1 MVASWPWLATLSGL
15 AALGASSLPLQV
27 AGDGRE
33 LVATDPTAVKIR
45 AEDGRWVGGWCLPS
59 SLAAIPCRWLGPG
72 GARIHATTHGILP
85 APKPA
90 PTTPLPC
97 LWPRRRVEAVN
108 ISPFL
113 SNLPFGKDTTCFQ
126 TPDASGSTSQA
137 RSGLGL
143 RLPSPPWR
151 AATLLLL
158 KLFLFLLLTRVC
170 LSSAACP
177 PPTPH
182 PTPHTHT
189 LSPPVEQAANI
200 QEALEAGA
208 ATLLVDEV
216 RRACA
221 QIALLACA
229 CRRTSPPA
237 QEPCCAGSEGV

>member
-1 MVASWPWLATLSGL
+1 MACDPLRPGCPRRLLPASAGGGRRAGAGGHRPHRCQDPGRGWQVGGRVVPAQLPGCHPMLLAWSRRCSHSRHHARHPPSPQAGSHDP
-15 AALGASSLPLQV
+15 AALPVAPQACGGSQHLAFPLQSALWQGHHLLPDARRLGQHLPGTLGSRPAAPFSTV
-27 AGDGRE
+27 ARSNPAVAE
-33 LVATDPTAVKIR
+33 AIPVLVAHP
-45 AEDGRWVGGWCLPS
+45 CLPVF
-59 SLAAIPCRWLGPG
+59 C
-72 GARIHATTHGILP
+72 H
-85 APKPA
+85 
-90 PTTPLPC
+90 
-97 LWPRRRVEAVN
+97 V
-108 ISPFL
+108 
-113 SNLPFGKDTTCFQ
+113 
-126 TPDASGSTSQA
+126 
-137 RSGLGL
+137 
-143 RLPSPPWR
+143 
-151 AATLLLL
+151 
-158 KLFLFLLLTRVC
+158 
-170 LSSAACP
+170 P